1 MQVLNETILFCLQLF
16 SVIVMGCISAKG
28 WYQKEKDDPREYC
41 AYNDDTN
48 ACNYGVGISVIAFV
62 ASVAFIVG
70 EYLFEQMSS
79 VKTRKHYVLADMGF
93 SGKITFLITN

>member
-1 MQVLNETILFCLQLF
+1 MQLF

-28 WYQKEKDDPREYC
+28 WTTKGGKEVC
-41 AYNDDTN
+41 VYNDDTN
-48 ACNYGVGISVIAFV
+48 ACNYGVGISVIAFL
-62 ASVAFIVG
+62 ASIGFIAG

-93 SGKITFLITN
+93 SGKYDVKFDNCGIWSRLMVQ